1 MLFWILAA
9 VSGPVAQPAGIDVT
23 GPWTVVVRAGAY
35 HVGARAVRV
44 AHATTLT
51 VGAPS
56 SVTVVDEKH
65 GPVPV
70 YNAAL
75 APWGRGD
82 RLNALITCETTAMD
96 LLEPESLVV
105 KAEPGSGKPLAVGK
119 EYDVDTRWGSF
130 GRTAAWPADAP
141 MYLDYRAGLHRID
154 TVAVLKGGAV
164 KLVEGKPHNATPLPP
179 TLPAGAIAIA
189 NIWVPG
195 RLARLASENVYLI
208 TEPTYPS
215 PAGAGPS
222 AAERMLPKTLAKLR
236 AGEPVHVLAW
246 GDSVTAGGQ
255 ASDVAHQYQS
265 RFVAMLRQRF
275 PKADIKLTTAG
286 WGGRNSDS
294 FLNEPPGAEFNFDKA
309 VIAPKPDLVVMEFVN
324 DSWMMPDVIE
334 KKYTYLQERLTAAGA
349 EWAILG
355 PHFVWHEW
363 MGAKSVRI
371 EHDPRQYVQGIR
383 AFCKMHNVPLA
394 DTGLRWG
401 HLVKEGIPYCTL
413 ECNSLNHP
421 DDRGHEMFALA
432 LMELFPAK

>member
-9 VSGPVAQPAGIDVT
+9 MSGPTAASGGVDVT
-23 GPWTVVVRAGAY
+23 GQWTLVVRAGNY
-35 HVGARAVRV
+35 HVGSRVVHVAR
-44 AHATTLT
+44 ATTLT
-51 VGAPS
+51 VGMPS
-56 SVTVVDEKH
+56 SVSVTDEKH
-65 GPVPV
+65 VAVPV
-70 YNAAL
+70 YNPAQ

-82 RLNALITCETTAMD
+82 RLNALITVETTAMD
-96 LLEPESLVV
+96 LLVPDSVVV
-105 KAEPGSGKPLAVGK
+105 KAEPGGGRRLVQGTD
-119 EYDVDTRWGSF
+119 YDIDTRWGSF
-130 GRTAAWPADAP
+130 GRTASWPVGSP

-154 TVAVLKGGAV
+154 TIAVLKGGGV
-164 KLVEGKPHNATPLPP
+164 RLVEGKPHNATPHPPDLPS
-179 TLPAGAIAIA
+179 GAVAIA
-189 NIWVPG
+189 NLWVPG
-195 RLARLASENVYLI
+195 RLARLTTENVYLI
-208 TEPTYPS
+208 TEPTYPVV
-215 PAGAGPS
+215 AGAGPS
-222 AAERMLPKTLAKLR
+222 AAETMLPRTLAKLR

-275 PKADIKLTTAG
+275 PKSEIKLTTAG

-294 FLNEPPGAEFNFDKA
+294 FLNEPPGAQFNFDKA
-309 VIAPKPDLVVMEFVN
+309 VMEPKPDLVVMEFVN

-334 KKYTYLQERLTAAGA
+334 KKYTYLQDRFKAAGI
-349 EWAILG
+349 EWAIIG

-421 DDRGHEMFALA
+421 DDRGHEMFAQA